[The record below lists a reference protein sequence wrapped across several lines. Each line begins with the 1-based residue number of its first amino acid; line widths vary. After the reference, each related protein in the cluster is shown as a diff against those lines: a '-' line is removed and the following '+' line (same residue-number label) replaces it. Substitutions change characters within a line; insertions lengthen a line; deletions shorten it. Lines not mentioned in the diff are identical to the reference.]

1 MAARSAGAPA
11 RRVVRWS
18 EAAQRDLDD
27 IVDFI
32 ARDSEIN
39 AAVVLGRLQQQA
51 LSLDLFAERGRRIP
65 ELAGG
70 RRSQRTHWRELLVRP
85 WRIVYAVEG
94 ESVLVL
100 AVVDG
105 RRDFRAWLARRPA
118 ASRD

>member
-1 MAARSAGAPA
+1 M
-11 RRVVRWS
+11 
-18 EAAQRDLDD
+18 AQRDLAD

-39 AAVVLGRLQQQA
+39 AEAVLDRLHAQA

-70 RRSQRTHWRELLVRP
+70 SRSRRANWSELLVRP
-85 WRIVYAVEG
+85 WRIVYAVDG
-94 ESVLVL
+94 DSVLVL

-105 RRDFRAWLARRPA
+105 RRDFRAWLAGRPA
-118 ASRD
+118 AERD